1 MMFRRD
7 GTTTSPP
14 FFTTSMEMAGFLRA
28 GRKLWFFCTLGL
40 APLAYAV
47 LVVHAESKLGLL
59 GFDFKGT
66 IWQPGRDILAGNS
79 PYPSPVVSEMRT
91 GNPSVYPPLAL
102 VLTVPFALLPFQAAY
117 AAWTILLVAGIVG
130 TLWIL
135 DVRDWRCYTLALS
148 SCPLAFG
155 LALGNIVLLLL
166 PLAALAWRYRN
177 DARWSG
183 LAVGLGIALKLVL
196 WPLLVWFVAT
206 RRWRAA
212 FVATGFAVLSTLV
225 AWAPLGFDGFRD
237 YPRLLSLNNDI
248 YAAHSWSLLA
258 GFVGLG
264 LSSSVAG
271 TLASLFGIAL
281 LLAAFR
287 AGRQREGEWRAF
299 CLAIVASIALVPII
313 WPASLALLIVP
324 LALVSPRADRNWLVF
339 MCLWIAA
346 LLPRAF
352 AHVGPPRAGVPR
364 LVWEM
369 QHSAP
374 PLAQIAAFVAFTTL
388 LTVMTLRS
396 GRRAQLR
403 DA

>member
-1 MMFRRD
+1 MTFRRD
-7 GTTTSPP
+7 ATTTTTP
-14 FFTTSMEMAGFLRA
+14 FFTTAMEMSGFARA
-28 GRKLWFFCTLGL
+28 ARKLWLFLTLGL
-40 APLAYAV
+40 APLAFAV
-47 LVVHAESKLGLL
+47 LVVHSESKLGLL

-66 IWQPGRDILAGNS
+66 IWQPGRDILAGQS
-79 PYPSPVVSEMRT
+79 PYPAPRMSELDS
-91 GNPSVYPPLAL
+91 GNPPVYPPLAL
-102 VLTVPFALLPFQAAY
+102 VLTLPFALLPFHAAY
-117 AAWTILLVAGIVG
+117 AAWTIALVAGIVG

-135 DVRDWRCYTLALS
+135 EVRDWRCYTLALG

-155 LALGNIVLLLL
+155 LTLGNIVLLLL

-196 WPLLVWFVAT
+196 WPLIVWFIAT

-212 FVATGFAVLSTLV
+212 FVAAGLAVLSTLV
-225 AWAPLGFDGFRD
+225 AWAPLGFEGFRD

-271 TLASLFGIAL
+271 TLASLLGLAL
-281 LLAAFR
+281 LLVAFLEAR
-287 AGRQREGEWRAF
+287 RPDGELRAF
-299 CLAIVASIALVPII
+299 CLALVASIALVPIV

-324 LALVSPRADRNWLVF
+324 LALVAPRADRHWLVF
-339 MCLWIAA
+339 VGFWVGAFV
-346 LLPRAF
+346 PRAF
-352 AHVGPPRAGVPR
+352 AHAGAKPPEVPK

-374 PLAQIAAFVAFTTL
+374 PLAQIAAFVACTGL
-388 LTVMTLRS
+388 LTVMMLRTA
-396 GRRAQLR
+396 RRAQLR
-403 DA
+403 DG